1 MASSPASLSIQQN
14 YGEKGIPMSSQDQS
28 QQPKLDAGK
37 LGHAGKAAGKVAL
50 MIALYAIGGPLVLF
64 GFATQAEGAARGW
77 LAIGLGFVLC
87 GAATSVAKSLL

>member
-1 MASSPASLSIQQN
+1 
-14 YGEKGIPMSSQDQS
+14 
-28 QQPKLDAGK
+28 
-37 LGHAGKAAGKVAL
+37 